1 MTRTLGTCGLCSGPV
16 TVPSIWMGVYPPTP
30 RCAHCGATPTA
41 PHGPRLPMQP
51 PSPPLVLTQLRE
63 RNPHGSHRL

>member
-1 MTRTLGTCGLCSGPV
+1 MTRTIGTCGRCSGPV

-30 RCAHCGATPTA
+30 RCSSCGATPLH

-51 PSPPLVLTQLRE
+51 SSEPVPFNHRE
-63 RNPHGSHRL
+63 KNPHGSHRL